1 MRVEEI
7 RITGFRGFENFEVKA
22 SELTGFIV
30 LAGQNGTGKSTILE
44 VTNFL
49 LNSVDINQIDTTV
62 VSGITGAEA
71 TWRVSVSLSDDNL
84 GQLAEILLEKSPN
97 VFTSKDTIL
106 QTIQNDLQKKN
117 GRYFFTIEIS
127 IPATFSPQ
135 QPSTRKFIGASSQNN
150 IPSWLSELG
159 RHKVLGVFVKPLQD
173 IGEGGTT
180 FLGAAPR
187 DVEMTEVVTG
197 DFDIRQRA
205 TRSNIQLG
213 SLLNR
218 LAMMAVWRVFSQQKV
233 AFPELEDTLLRINEI
248 IYPLELS
255 FDRDQVEKGEMKFR
269 MINKKINRSYPIQFA
284 SSGERQV
291 IGLAAMLIQWERQV
305 FKPIVL
311 IDEPD
316 IHLHPEYVT
325 RLAEFMNGVFL
336 KAQDFSCLVST
347 HSSDFIAAN
356 TENVYQITS
365 DSKSIEKVDN
375 LTSRVE
381 LLNSLGKRFDL
392 AFLAPKIIYVEGIP
406 NAKDHLEDFRVYQRL
421 IDPLKNCVVFIPA
434 GTGDKPGSGSKPG
447 VIQTSEAFRTF
458 IGTITQQP
466 STLNILA
473 LIDKDAEGILG
484 QVSSNVLVTPY
495 KTLENIFLFDIEAIA
510 NTATSDEKQYKA
522 QDITNHLEAIEKD
535 SSTKLMEIDGKVMTK
550 KLYDRL
556 SAESSKVKN
565 LTYKG
570 FQFEVIKSVDLSRLP
585 DEVSKF
591 FNSIKGK

>member
-7 RITGFRGFENFEVKA
+7 KITGFRGFENFEVKA

-62 VSGITGAEA
+62 ISGITGAEA
-71 TWRVSVSLSDDNL
+71 MWRVSVSLSDDDL
-84 GQLAEILLEKSPN
+84 GHLVEILVEKSPN
-97 VFTSKDTIL
+97 AFTSKDTVL

-117 GRYFFTIEIS
+117 GRYFFTVEIS
-127 IPATFSPQ
+127 IPSNLSPQ
-135 QPSTRKFIGASSQNN
+135 QPSTRKFTGASSQNN

-197 DFDIRQRA
+197 DFDIRQRT

-233 AFPELEDTLLRINEI
+233 AFPELEDTLSRINEI

-255 FDRDQVEKGEMKFR
+255 FDKSQVEKGEMKFR
-269 MINKKINRSYPIQFA
+269 MTNKKINRSYPIQFA

-291 IGLAAMLIQWERQV
+291 IGLAAMLIQWERQA

-392 AFLAPKIIYVEGIP
+392 AFLAPKIVYVEGIP
-406 NAKDHLEDFRVYQRL
+406 NAKDHLEDFKVYQRL

-434 GTGDKPGSGSKPG
+434 GTDNKPGSGSKPG
-447 VIQTSEAFRTF
+447 VIQTSDAFRTF
-458 IGTITQQP
+458 IGTVTQQP

-473 LIDKDAEGILG
+473 LIDKDAGGILG
-484 QVSSNVLVTPY
+484 QAGSNVLVTPY
-495 KTLENIFLFDIEAIA
+495 KTLENVFLFDIEAIA
-510 NTATSDEKQYKA
+510 NTASSDEKQYKA
-522 QDITNHLEAIEKD
+522 QDITDHLEAIEKG
-535 SSTKLMEIDGKVMTK
+535 SSTKLMEIDGKVITK

-570 FQFEVIKSVDLSRLP
+570 FQFEVIKFVDLSRLP

-591 FNSIKGK
+591 FDSIKGK

>member
-7 RITGFRGFENFEVKA
+7 KITGFRGFENFEVKA

-44 VTNFL
+44 VANFL

-71 TWRVSVSLSDDNL
+71 VWRASVSLSDDDL
-84 GQLAEILLEKSPN
+84 GHLAEILVEKSPN
-97 VFTSKDTIL
+97 AFTSRETVL

-117 GRYFFTIEIS
+117 GRYFFTVELS
-127 IPATFSPQ
+127 IPSDFSPQ
-135 QPSTRKFIGASSQNN
+135 QPSTRKFIGASSQND

-173 IGEGGTT
+173 IGEGGTS

-197 DFDIRQRA
+197 DFDIRQRT

-233 AFPELEDTLLRINEI
+233 AFPELEDTLSRINEI

-255 FDRDQVEKGEMKFR
+255 FDKIQAEKGEMKFR
-269 MINKKINRSYPIQFA
+269 MTNKKINRSYPIQFA

-291 IGLAAMLIQWERQV
+291 IGLAAMLIQWERQA

-336 KAQDFSCLVST
+336 KAKDFSCLVST
-347 HSSDFIAAN
+347 HSSDFISAN

-375 LTSRVE
+375 LTTRVE

-392 AFLAPKIIYVEGIP
+392 AFLAPKIVYVEGIP
-406 NAKDHLEDFRVYQRL
+406 NAKDHLEDFKVYQRL

-434 GTGDKPGSGSKPG
+434 GTDNKPGSGSKPG
-447 VIQTSEAFRTF
+447 VIQTSDAFRTF
-458 IGTITQQP
+458 IGTLTQQP

-473 LIDKDAEGILG
+473 LIDKDDEGVLG
-484 QVSSNVLVTPY
+484 QIGNNVLVTPY
-495 KTLENIFLFDIEAIA
+495 KTLENVFLFDIEAIA
-510 NTATSDEKQYKA
+510 DAASSDERQYKA
-522 QDITNHLEAIEKD
+522 QDVTNHLEAIEKD

-570 FQFEVIKSVDLSRLP
+570 FQFEVIKSIDLSRLP

>member
-7 RITGFRGFENFEVKA
+7 KITGFRGFENFEVKA

-71 TWRVSVSLSDDNL
+71 TWRVSVSLSDDDL

-233 AFPELEDTLLRINEI
+233 AFPELEDTLLRVNEI

-269 MINKKINRSYPIQFA
+269 MTNKKINRSYPIQFA

-406 NAKDHLEDFRVYQRL
+406 NAKDHLEDFKVYQRL

-447 VIQTSEAFRTF
+447 VIQTSDAFRTF

>member
-7 RITGFRGFENFEVKA
+7 KITGFRGFENFEVKA

-62 VSGITGAEA
+62 VSGITGVEA
-71 TWRVSVSLSDDNL
+71 VWRVSVSLSDADL
-84 GQLAEILLEKSPN
+84 DHLTEILIEKSPN
-97 VFTSKDTIL
+97 AFSSKDVVL
-106 QTIQNDLQKKN
+106 QAMQTDLQKKN

-127 IPATFSPQ
+127 IPSNFSPQ
-135 QPSTRKFIGASSQNN
+135 QPSTRKFLGSSSQNN

-159 RHKVLGVFVKPLQD
+159 RHKVLAVYVKPLQD
-173 IGEGGTT
+173 IGEGGAS

-197 DFDIRQRA
+197 DFDIRQRT

-218 LAMMAVWRVFSQQKV
+218 LAMMAVWRVFSQQKI
-233 AFPELEDTLLRINEI
+233 AFPELEDTLSRINEI

-255 FDRDQVEKGEMKFR
+255 FDKSQAEKGEMKFR
-269 MINKKINRSYPIQFA
+269 MTNKKINRSYPIQFA

-291 IGLAAMLIQWERQV
+291 IGLAAMLIQWERQA

-392 AFLAPKIIYVEGIP
+392 AFLAPKIVYVEGVP
-406 NAKDHLEDFRVYQRL
+406 NAKDHLEDFKVYQRL

-434 GTGDKPGSGSKPG
+434 GTNNKPGGGSKSG
-447 VIQTSEAFRTF
+447 VVQTSDAFRTF
-458 IGTITQQP
+458 ISTITQQP
-466 STLNILA
+466 FTLNIIA
-473 LIDKDAEGILG
+473 LIDKDAEGALG
-484 QVSSNVLVTPY
+484 QVGSNVLVTPY
-495 KTLENIFLFDIEAIA
+495 KTLENVFLFDMEAIA
-510 NTATSDEKQYKA
+510 SAASSDDKKYNTD
-522 QDITNHLEAIEKD
+522 DIINHLEAIENG
-535 SSTKLMEIDGKVMTK
+535 SSSKLLEIDGKSMTK

-556 SAESSKVKN
+556 VTESTQVKN

-570 FQFEVIKSVDLSRLP
+570 FQLEVIKRIDTGRLP

-591 FNSIKGK
+591 FGLIKGK

>member
-7 RITGFRGFENFEVKA
+7 KITGFRGFENFEVKA

-71 TWRVSVSLSDDNL
+71 IWRVSVSLSDDDL
-84 GQLAEILLEKSPN
+84 GHLAEILVEKSPN
-97 VFTSKDTIL
+97 AFTSKDTVL
-106 QTIQNDLQKKN
+106 QTIQNDLQNKN
-117 GRYFFTIEIS
+117 GRYFFTVEIS
-127 IPATFSPQ
+127 IPSNFSPQ
-135 QPSTRKFIGASSQNN
+135 QSSTRKFIGASSQNN

-159 RHKVLGVFVKPLQD
+159 RHKALGVFVKPLQD

-197 DFDIRQRA
+197 DFDIRQRT

-233 AFPELEDTLLRINEI
+233 AFPELEDTLSRINEI

-255 FDRDQVEKGEMKFR
+255 FDKSQAEKGEMKFR
-269 MINKKINRSYPIQFA
+269 MTNKKINRSYPIQFA

-291 IGLAAMLIQWERQV
+291 IGLAGMLIQWERQA

-406 NAKDHLEDFRVYQRL
+406 NAKDHLEDFKVYQRL
-421 IDPLKNCVVFIPA
+421 VDPLKNCVVFIPA
-434 GTGDKPGSGSKPG
+434 GTDSKPGSGSKPG
-447 VIQTSEAFRTF
+447 VIQTSDAFRTF

-484 QVSSNVLVTPY
+484 QIDSNVLVTPY
-495 KTLENIFLFDIEAIA
+495 KTLENVFLFDAEAIA
-510 NTATSDEKQYKA
+510 TAASSDDKKYKA
-522 QDITNHLEAIEKD
+522 QDIIGHLETIESG
-535 SSTKLMEIDGKVMTK
+535 SSNKLLEIDGKAMTK

-556 SAESSKVKN
+556 ASESSRVKN

-570 FQFEVIKSVDLSRLP
+570 FQFEVIKCIDSSRLP
-585 DEVSKF
+585 DEINKF
-591 FNSIKGK
+591 FGSIKGK

>member
-7 RITGFRGFENFEVKA
+7 KITGFRGFENFEVKA

-62 VSGITGAEA
+62 VSGITEVEA
-71 TWRVSVSLSDDNL
+71 VWRVSVSLSDDDL
-84 GQLAEILLEKSPN
+84 GHLAEILVEKSPN
-97 VFTSKDTIL
+97 AFTSRETVL

-117 GRYFFTIEIS
+117 GRYYFTVELS
-127 IPATFSPQ
+127 IPSNFSPQ
-135 QPSTRKFIGASSQNN
+135 QPSARKFIGASSQNN

-180 FLGAAPR
+180 FLGASPR

-233 AFPELEDTLLRINEI
+233 AFPELEDTLSRINEI

-255 FDRDQVEKGEMKFR
+255 FDKGQVEKGEMKFR
-269 MINKKINRSYPIQFA
+269 MTNKKINRSYPIQFA

-291 IGLAAMLIQWERQV
+291 IGLAAMLIQWERQA

-325 RLAEFMNGVFL
+325 RLAEFMNGVFN
-336 KAQDFSCLVST
+336 KARDFSCLVST

-375 LTSRVE
+375 LTTRVE

-392 AFLAPKIIYVEGIP
+392 AFLAPKIVYVEGVP
-406 NAKDHLEDFRVYQRL
+406 NAKDHLEDFKVYQRL
-421 IDPLKNCVVFIPA
+421 IDPLKNYVVFIPA
-434 GTGDKPGSGSKPG
+434 GTDNKPGSGSKPG
-447 VIQTSEAFRTF
+447 VIQTSDAFRTF

-466 STLNILA
+466 STLNIQA
-473 LIDKDAEGILG
+473 LIDKDVEGVLG
-484 QVSSNVLVTPY
+484 QVGNNVLVTPY
-495 KTLENIFLFDIEAIA
+495 KTLENVFLFDIEAIA
-510 NTATSDEKQYKA
+510 GVASSDEKQYKA

-570 FQFEVIKSVDLSRLP
+570 FQFELIKSVDLSRLP

>member
-71 TWRVSVSLSDDNL
+71 TWRVSVSLSDDNH